1 MTNEQVDLIVEHEK
15 LIYSIISKYKGY
27 FDKDDLYQVG
37 VIGLLNAKENYN
49 SGYNTKFSTY
59 AYTYILGE
67 ISKYVREDRSIKV
80 SKDILKRSKLVERT
94 KELMTQKLMREPTIL
109 ELSLYL
115 DLDEIKIEEAISAK
129 EYIKSLD
136 KETNEEGKGVNLYD
150 YVQDKEQAYKPE
162 VMDLNTILSSLTEE
176 EKNLINMRYYQGY
189 TQQETSQELGTSQVQ
204 ISRKES
210 KILNKIKDKM
220 IA

>member
-1 MTNEQVDLIVEHEK
+1 MTDEQLELIVEHEK

-37 VIGLLNAKENYN
+37 VIGLLNAKENY
-49 SGYNTKFSTY
+49 SSEYNTKFSTY

-67 ISKYVREDRSIKV
+67 ISKYVREDRSVKV

-94 KELMTQKLMREPTIL
+94 KELMTQKLMREPTVL

-115 DLDEIKIEEAISAK
+115 DLDEVKIEEAINAK

-136 KETNEEGKGVNLYD
+136 KETSDEGKGVNLYD
-150 YVQDKEQAYKPE
+150 YVQDNEQAYKPE
-162 VMDLNTILSSLTEE
+162 VMDLNTVLSSLNEE
-176 EKNLINMRYYQGY
+176 EMNLIDMRYYQGY
-189 TQQETSQELGTSQVQ
+189 TQQETSHELGTSQVQ

-210 KILNKIKDKM
+210 KILNKIKEKM